1 MIITNAQY
9 LKSSTDDRDMETGN
23 VIATISCIKCEINGV
38 VSYVPI
44 SKLGNTDYAEILR
57 QVQEGTLTIQ
67 DAD

>member
-9 LKSSTDDRDMETGN
+9 LKSSTDDK
-23 VIATISCIKCEINGV
+23 TIRCIKCEINGV

-44 SKLGNTDYAEILR
+44 SKLGNTDYAEIQK
-57 QVQEGTLTIQ
+57 QVKEGTLTIK

>member
-23 VIATISCIKCEINGV
+23 VIATISCIKCEIDGV

-44 SKLGNTDYAEILR
+44 SKLGN
-57 QVQEGTLTIQ
+57 
-67 DAD
+67 

>member
-9 LKSSTDDRDMETGN
+9 KKSSTEDK
-23 VIATISCIKCEINGV
+23 TISCIKCEINGV

-44 SKLGNTDYAEILR
+44 SKLGNTDYEEILK
-57 QVQEGTLTIQ
+57 QVKEGTLTIK

>member
-9 LKSSTDDRDMETGN
+9 KKSSTEDK
-23 VIATISCIKCEINGV
+23 TISCIKCEIDGV

-44 SKLGNTDYAEILR
+44 SKLGNSDYAEILK
-57 QVQEGTLTIQ
+57 QVKEGTLTIK

>member
-9 LKSSTDDRDMETGN
+9 LKSSTDDK
-23 VIATISCIKCEINGV
+23 TISCIKCEINGV

-44 SKLGNTDYAEILR
+44 SKLGNTDYEEILK
-57 QVQEGTLTIQ
+57 QVKEGKLTIK

>member
-9 LKSSTDDRDMETGN
+9 VKSSTDDR
-23 VIATISCIKCEINGV
+23 TISSIKCEIDGV
-38 VSYVPI
+38 VSSVPI

-57 QVQEGTLTIQ
+57 QVKEGTLTIK